1 MWKSSIRVSTRWFAW
16 PVQEPPFLFSH
27 RMNCWAEDYR
37 ECRTATDRL
46 EKEGKW
52 KFVREGE
59 AESYLLNNLNPEEA
73 TLTIR
78 IIAYTVHGIAA
89 IRPVGEHL

>member
-1 MWKSSIRVSTRWFAW
+1 
-16 PVQEPPFLFSH
+16 
-27 RMNCWAEDYR
+27 MNCWAEDYR
-37 ECRTATDRL
+37 EWRTATDRL